1 MALIRSGDTDHIF
14 ERFDVFESRTAT
26 GGEVFSI
33 LTCLVTITFVL
44 LNIFPPLEMIR
55 LKSGRQYC
63 PGIRNVHFRLPSAA
77 QKRRVLKLPNLAY
90 MERWTVVRSYGD
102 QTKCSGRDGLPYF
115 LNHGAPQ

>member
-44 LNIFPPLEMIR
+44 LNIFSSIR
-55 LKSGRQYC
+55 
-63 PGIRNVHFRLPSAA
+63 
-77 QKRRVLKLPNLAY
+77 
-90 MERWTVVRSYGD
+90 D
-102 QTKCSGRDGLPYF
+102 D
-115 LNHGAPQ
+115 